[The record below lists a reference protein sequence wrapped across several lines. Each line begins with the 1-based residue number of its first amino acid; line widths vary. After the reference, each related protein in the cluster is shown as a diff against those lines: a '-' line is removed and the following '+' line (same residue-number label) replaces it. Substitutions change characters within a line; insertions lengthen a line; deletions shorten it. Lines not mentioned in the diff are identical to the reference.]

1 MVEEKEK
8 FATALPFYDL
18 AIAAG
23 SLLESATP
31 HEPEGWIDASKLSTR
46 GHFDDSM
53 FISKIQGHSMEPIIP
68 DGSYCL
74 FTKRTEGTRNGRIV
88 LAQKLGL
95 HDVDTGASFTIKKY
109 ESVKTLDPDTEWRH
123 EKIVLKST
131 NLSYADIE
139 ILPEDGDQFAIIAF
153 FLETLG

>member
-1 MVEEKEK
+1 
-8 FATALPFYDL
+8 
-18 AIAAG
+18 
-23 SLLESATP
+23 
-31 HEPEGWIDASKLSTR
+31 
-46 GHFDDSM
+46 
-53 FISKIQGHSMEPIIP
+53 MEPIIP